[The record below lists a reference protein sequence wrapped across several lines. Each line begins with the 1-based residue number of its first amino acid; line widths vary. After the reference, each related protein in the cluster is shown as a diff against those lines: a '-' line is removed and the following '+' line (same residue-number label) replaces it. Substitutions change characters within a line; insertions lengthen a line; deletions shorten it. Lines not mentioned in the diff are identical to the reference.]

1 MLGCVCVCVRGVT
14 LRSTMCVCVC
24 VCVGGE
30 SHYARLCVC
39 GGVTLVHIHLLIQRE
54 AKTILI
60 HIYYQHNRLQ
70 CHTRVI
76 TKLNIELLGTHHT
89 YTLHTT
95 HDTRHT
101 THHTRHTTHH
111 TPHTTHHTV
120 HTTHVHTT
128 HHTYTLH
135 TTHHTPAPNNLS
147 HIHTILGVLQHPLIY
162 SYSFGNISDLT
173 YDTRAIKL
181 FQAQHLRA

>member
-1 MLGCVCVCVRGVT
+1 
-14 LRSTMCVCVC
+14 MCVCVC
-24 VCVGGE
+24 VWGG
-30 SHYARLCVC
+30 SHTTLGCVC
-39 GGVTLVHIHLLIQRE
+39 VGGVTLVHIHLLIQRE

-101 THHTRHTTHH
+101 THHTPHSTHYTRTHH
-111 TPHTTHHTV
+111 TYTRTH
-120 HTTHVHTT
+120 
-128 HHTYTLH
+128 YTLH
-135 TTHHTPAPNNLS
+135 TTHHTP
-147 HIHTILGVLQHPLIY
+147 HTGSQQPFPY
-162 SYSFGNISDLT
+162 TRNTWCTSTPTDL
-173 YDTRAIKL
+173 L
-181 FQAQHLRA
+181 L